1 VAAVST
7 STRVVTSLPSRL
19 QFARGQTPQHSTCH
33 PIFDAKKCG
42 LLLCATTLIFLTACH
57 SASDSPLARAAATLA
72 KTESPHDAQW
82 VQLESSD
89 AAVQECA
96 IKFPD
101 VDHPWTARIGLK
113 PGQYAIHARIQQ
125 DGTNGSWSSGEV
137 WSDAKTDDGK
147 DTLDKSTLKARLHD
161 CATHVMSIGL
171 LESNLGTDNAVVT
184 GLRALEKEDIEKAKA
199 LRKSAQSGS

>member
-1 VAAVST
+1 M
-7 STRVVTSLPSRL
+7 
-19 QFARGQTPQHSTCH
+19 Q
-33 PIFDAKKCG
+33 KKCG
-42 LLLCATTLIFLTACH
+42 LLFCATTLIFLTACH

-72 KTESPHDAQW
+72 KTEAPHDAQW

-101 VDHPWTARIGLK
+101 ADHPWTARIGLK

-125 DGTNGSWSSGEV
+125 DGTSGSWSSGEV

-147 DTLDKSTLKARLHD
+147 DTLDESTLKARLHD
-161 CATHVMSIGL
+161 CATHVMSIGV
-171 LESNLGTDNAVVT
+171 LESHLGPDSAVVT
-184 GLRALEKEDIEKAKA
+184 GLRALEKQDIENAKA
-199 LRKSAQSGS
+199 LRKSGQSGS

>member
-1 VAAVST
+1 MQKN
-7 STRVVTSLPSRL
+7 R
-19 QFARGQTPQHSTCH
+19 
-33 PIFDAKKCG
+33 G
-42 LLLCATTLIFLTACH
+42 LLICTTTLMFLTACH

-72 KTESPHDAQW
+72 KTEAPHDAQW
-82 VQLESSD
+82 VQLDSSD

-101 VDHPWTARIGLK
+101 ADQPWTARIGLK

-125 DGTNGSWSSGEV
+125 DGASGSWSSGEV

-147 DTLDKSTLKARLHD
+147 DALDESTLKARLHD

-171 LESNLGTDNAVVT
+171 LESHLGPDNAVVT
-184 GLRALEKEDIEKAKA
+184 GLRTLEKQDIEKAKA

>member
-1 VAAVST
+1 M
-7 STRVVTSLPSRL
+7 
-19 QFARGQTPQHSTCH
+19 Q
-33 PIFDAKKCG
+33 KKSC

-57 SASDSPLARAAATLA
+57 SASDSPLARAASTLA
-72 KTESPHDAQW
+72 KTEAPHDAEW
-82 VQLESSD
+82 VQLESSN

-125 DGTNGSWSSGEV
+125 DGTSGSWSSGEV

-147 DTLDKSTLKARLHD
+147 DTLDENTLKARLHD
-161 CATHVMSIGL
+161 CVSHVISIGV
-171 LESNLGTDNAVVT
+171 LESNLGPDNAVVV
-184 GLRALEKEDIEKAKA
+184 GLRTLEKQDVEQAKA
-199 LRKSAQSGS
+199 LRNSHQSGN